1 MPTLTIELSDDA
13 YRRLKEEALSRGL
26 TVDLYITS
34 LIEDFIRKRG
44 FKQVSETSK
53 TVQRIKTPQQKTK
66 KSEVKSKIPSD
77 FYQAFKKWW
86 NLRNEMPFDEFVK
99 QAVEK
104 GYDVKDI
111 YEWSYRLWDKFE
123 ERESKAAAKIS
134 EAVKATKVVMLS
146 ELKPR
151 NPKVFVNLAKSGGVK
166 VIEGARDIALV
177 DSEFYNQ
184 FIEKLKRLPREP
196 RGLAESEEKLL
207 KFMRENGLVYL
218 DVEGRW
224 RLT

>member
-1 MPTLTIELSDDA
+1 MPTVTIELPDDT
-13 YRRLKEEALSRGL
+13 YRRLKEEALSKGL
-26 TVDLYITS
+26 TVDLYIAS

-44 FKQVSETSK
+44 FRQVDEASK
-53 TVQRIKTPQQKTK
+53 AAQRVKVPQQRTK
-66 KSEVKSKIPSD
+66 KSEAKSRIPD
-77 FYQAFKKWW
+77 EFYQAFKKWW
-86 NLRNEMPFDEFVK
+86 NLRSEMPFDEFVK

-104 GYDVKDI
+104 GYDVKDV

-123 ERESKAAAKIS
+123 ERESKVTARIS
-134 EAVKATKVVMLS
+134 EAVKAAKVIMLS

-151 NPKVFVNLAKSGGVK
+151 NPRVLINLARSGGVK
-166 VIEGARDIALV
+166 VIEGSRDIALV
-177 DSEFYNQ
+177 DGEFYDQ
-184 FIEKLKRLPREP
+184 FIEKLKSLPREP
-196 RGLAESEEKLL
+196 RGLTESEEKLL